1 MGPKPGQFEAFLPDN
16 PHTKFFEGGKRGYVS
31 VDVSR
36 KAMNVRYRAIDDV
49 KDPKAD
55 IATLASFVVEDGKAG
70 VVKA

>member
-1 MGPKPGQFEAFLPDN
+1 MR
-16 PHTKFFEGGKRGYVS
+16 FFEGSKRGYVS

-49 KDPKAD
+49 KDSKAD
-55 IATLASFVVEDGKAG
+55 IATLVTFTVEDGNAG